1 MIRGT
6 YDHLMISG
14 DSLRRLIIVS
24 LILAVGS
31 LVIILALT
39 QRPIFQSSSQEDE
52 VYATRRSDMVSH
64 QLEPRGIQDERVLEA
79 MSRIP
84 REKFVEPSLRDQAYQ
99 DHPLPIGEGQ
109 TISQPYVVALMTESL
124 CLNGAERVLEIGTG
138 SGYQAAVLAEL
149 TREVYTIEIRPSL
162 AEQAQ
167 QVLQNLGYHNI
178 HVMCADGYFGW
189 SAHAPYDAIIITC
202 AVNHIPP
209 SLIEQLR
216 DGGDLI
222 LPLGSTTYYQTLT
235 LLHKAGGELASK
247 YICNVRF
254 VPMTGEAQ
262 THGPATQQ
270 P

>member
-1 MIRGT
+1 M
-6 YDHLMISG
+6 MSG
-14 DSLRRLIIVS
+14 ESLRRLIIIS

-31 LVIILALT
+31 LVLVLALT
-39 QRPIFQSSSQEDE
+39 QRPMFQSSSQEDE
-52 VYATRRSDMVSH
+52 VYAARRSDMVSY
-64 QLEPRGIQDERVLEA
+64 QLEARGIQDERVLEA
-79 MSRIP
+79 MGRVP
-84 REKFVEPSLRDQAYQ
+84 RERFVDPSLTDQAYQ

-124 CLNGAERVLEIGTG
+124 CLSGAERVLEIGTG
-138 SGYQAAVLAEL
+138 SGYQAAVLSEL

-162 AEQAQ
+162 TERAQ
-167 QVLQNLGYHNI
+167 RVLQNLGYHNI

-216 DGGDLI
+216 DGGHLI
-222 LPLGSTTYYQTLT
+222 LPLGSTTYYQTIT
-235 LLHKAGGELASK
+235 LIHKAGDEITSE

-262 THGPATQQ
+262 EHRPATQQ